1 MVEFVV
7 AKCPRCGA
15 DLEVS
20 HDTDHARCKFCEA
33 EVLVVDNSKATSPP
47 SSSHGD
53 LEKKEVAFQWAQ
65 KDLQK
70 LQTQE
75 WQLKSKID
83 MYENPR
89 KVNPKGGMVVIYILC
104 LMAIFMSAMMGGLF
118 YFLQIYYVY
127 GLTSTTC
134 PLLMIIVIGV
144 SIAFMFVSKVTSD
157 VAAKRKYEAGLADPE
172 YPKAVAEYNA
182 LLPKIQ
188 AAQAEASK
196 REQELRDFV
205 K

>member
-15 DLEVS
+15 DLEVT
-20 HDTDHARCKFCEA
+20 HDSDHASCKFCQA
-33 EVLVVDNSKATSPP
+33 EVLVVNDAKAPAPSPG
-47 SSSHGD
+47 SSSE
-53 LEKKEVAFQWAQ
+53 LEKKELAFQWAQ

-89 KVNPKGGMVVIYILC
+89 KVNPKGGMVVVYILC
-104 LMAIFMSAMMGGLF
+104 LMAIFMSAMLGGLF
-118 YFLQIYYVY
+118 YVLQIYYIY
-127 GLTSTTC
+127 GLTKTTC
-134 PLLMIIVIGV
+134 PLLMIVVIGV
-144 SIAFMFVSKVTSD
+144 SIAFMFVSKITSD

-188 AAQAEASK
+188 VAQAEVCK